1 MRISDWSSDVCS
13 SDLALANGSP
23 CRARPAKTASSP
35 APPHAAACARAG
47 RDKKTLPP
55 LKVQGKRGGAV
66 PCKGPTP
73 STSARFGRH
82 HAQTQR
88 LDRGGRRWGEQQYP
102 VELALFAVEPDRK
115 STRLNSS
122 H

>member
-1 MRISDWSSDVCS
+1 MTVIIISAPISPAVFTGSRPPS
-13 SDLALANGSP
+13 AALANGSP

-66 PCKGPTP
+66 PCKCPTP
-73 STSARFGRH
+73 STSTRFGRP
-82 HAQTQR
+82 HAPTQP
-88 LDRGGRRWGEQQYP
+88 LDRCGRPWGGQTFHLH
-102 VELALFAVEPDRK
+102 LA
-115 STRLNSS
+115 
-122 H
+122 